1 MIGTSTEQGNNMGGA
16 MHYPWTQFLK
26 QLGACL
32 YPTPVR
38 NRINFIFGYALPLY
52 LAPFLFGNDD
62 SKCMYCILVTVLSMV
77 GAHLPRAISAFFPV
91 VLMPLSGVMAPDR
104 LASSYI
110 DANVLSASS
119 LFIIVIIGD
128 QSRVFSRIAMHALRT
143 LGCNAHLLFSYLVLI
158 TFVSTFLLPSRIVVV
173 IATMLVERTVASL
186 EQDVVIMEHTWNT
199 ARKTRGSSDTL
210 EPWADGGSSTT
221 VKGRKVTKFSPSV
234 SMYTT
239 DTVGRRFSHCEASWQ
254 PTLTHSP
261 APSMPSL
268 VKQYKIHQEEPK
280 AKAESSKTDQ
290 KHEYGSPR
298 RTSRKASSER
308 FGLVMRRTSSVPH
321 LPVRRIPSFST
332 QESGRLS
339 SILKEPKAPVCNQ
352 NETRKV
358 NKELDGAP
366 EKIEDVLVS
375 RRNTS
380 HKLSPPPLSRRQ
392 SMACKLKAPNC
403 TPDAHPPV
411 QIEVPEDSSAPPSVP
426 KSSRPSI
433 LKVRRTS
440 SIRTVGFGGGSRTS
454 MQSTDTILSRMSI
467 RPLFFRRTPRT
478 YLIEDAGQRMFL
490 PPPPSTDDAINESSQ
505 HQPSVLF
512 SEGAQEWQ
520 PGSSEEAKK
529 FLKMCINMRAALLL
543 GAAMT
548 SVLGSLASFWNVP
561 ARGAIM
567 IHLSKQGEELPVT
580 AWRWF
585 TVTLPVAAAGTAV
598 CWGLIY
604 VVYIITIEDP
614 DNSVVQ
620 DVAKSTVSRL
630 RDMRALRLQE
640 SLVAYWFLGLPLYYV
655 SFISRKFEVAFL
667 EGSFF
672 GATMIV
678 MMMLPRDN
686 LRLWALRR
694 LVTWD
699 TIKDRMP
706 WNILVMYGSVSS
718 LTKLAKEHN
727 LVKVIFDHMG
737 NKFWTSASTQTTQVI
752 LTTVAA
758 VLSEVIGNPTLN
770 DLMVPIVINIA
781 SASKTPAVFYVIP
794 VGVAASANVIMPVS
808 LPLLM
813 LRESLQISCSRMIA
827 TGLVLKIVV
836 VLTIVITTNTLG
848 ILVFGNE
855 DDSDE
860 GSFLLQRSVAHFSF
874 NSSHK
879 AF

>member
-1 MIGTSTEQGNNMGGA
+1 MKVGA
-16 MHYPWTQFLK
+16 RVGPGHFSMRPGRDGPGKVGSCRALTRRTQFLK

-221 VKGRKVTKFSPSV
+221 VKGRK
-234 SMYTT
+234 
-239 DTVGRRFSHCEASWQ
+239 
-254 PTLTHSP
+254 
-261 APSMPSL
+261 
-268 VKQYKIHQEEPK
+268 
-280 AKAESSKTDQ
+280 
-290 KHEYGSPR
+290 SPR